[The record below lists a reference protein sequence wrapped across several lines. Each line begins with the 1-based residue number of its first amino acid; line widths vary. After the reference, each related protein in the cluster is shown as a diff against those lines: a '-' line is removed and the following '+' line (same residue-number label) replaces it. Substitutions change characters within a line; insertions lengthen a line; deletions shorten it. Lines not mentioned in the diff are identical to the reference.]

1 MTESLHVLFSR
12 AASVL
17 PEALRARAHV
27 HWVELQP
34 GFTPRLGQENLEYL
48 MMALPQVF
56 ATSEFV
62 ARACIQ
68 HPALLTE
75 LMESGDLGRAY
86 APEELAQRVHKA
98 SAQAPDMATLKS
110 VLRRLRRREM
120 VRIAWRDLAG
130 WADLAEVLATLT
142 ALADACIDAALARLQ
157 TWAAEDYGIPLAP
170 AGTPV
175 YLAVLGMGKLGGGE
189 LNFSSD
195 IDLIFTY
202 SDDGDVQRS
211 TSTAIGTTPGMD
223 DSRDGGGRTAS
234 GTTVEEIGRRQ
245 EQRPRVPVAAELRGR
260 RGELSHHEFFTRIG
274 RRLMGILSEVT
285 EDGFV
290 FRVDMRLRPN
300 GDSGPLALS
309 FDAME
314 QYYQIHGRAWER
326 YAFIKSRAVTPE
338 AARGHELLARLRPFV
353 YRKYIDFSAVEA
365 IRGLKV
371 AIEREL
377 QRKGMEHN
385 IKLGPGGI
393 REIEF
398 IGQAFQLIRGGR
410 EPALQVR
417 SIQQV
422 LAALG
427 DNGDLTA
434 QAVAELQAAYVFL
447 RRAENR
453 LQMYADRQTHSL
465 PTEAHEQLALT
476 VAMGFG
482 DWESFYLALR
492 RHMNKVHEHFE
503 QVFVAPQGEAAV
515 AGDTGLAAVWFA
527 TLDETTLHQRLVA
540 AGYKHPQATEILLQ
554 DLRRGGAYSALSAQG
569 RERLDRLMPLLLGAA
584 GLTADPQTTL
594 MRLVTLL
601 EAILRRSVY
610 LALLVE
616 NPLALS
622 QLVKLC
628 AASAWIATWISQH
641 PVLLDE
647 LIDPTSLYAP
657 LTKEALQAELR
668 SRLAPL
674 PVDDLEA
681 QMETLREFRHG
692 HVLRVAAAD
701 VRGSTSPEGP
711 GVTPEQ
717 TGAHLAH
724 IAEVIIEQALALA
737 THSMVAKHGH
747 PSCGQRV
754 AEFAVIAYG
763 KLGSLELGYTSDL
776 DMIFL
781 HEACAGA
788 GMTQGIRP
796 LSNDVFFARLGQRLI
811 HILTTRT
818 PAGILYAVDM
828 RLRPSG
834 QSGPLVTNLPAF
846 MDYQR
851 EHAWTWEHQALVRG
865 RAIAGGPAVCQGF
878 EQARRELLCLARVG
892 DKLQNDVVAMRTRMR
907 AAQPPHDPTRFDLK
921 HDPGGMIDIE
931 FMVQYW
937 VLWRA
942 HQHPD
947 LTRQRGTI
955 PILEALASAGLLDAG
970 TAQILV
976 DAYRRYLSL
985 EHRFKLMERQA
996 LVAPDELGDYPSKVT
1011 AIWEQQLSSK

>member
-1 MTESLHVLFSR
+1 MTEPLHALFAR
-12 AASVL
+12 AAAAL
-17 PEALRARAHV
+17 PEALQARARDQ
-27 HWVELQP
+27 WKEFQP
-34 GFTPRLGQENLEYL
+34 GFTPRLGQKNLEQL

-68 HPALLTE
+68 HPTLLTE

-86 APEELAQRVHKA
+86 APEELARRVHKA
-98 SAQAPDMATLKS
+98 CEQALDGATLKS
-110 VLRRLRRREM
+110 ALRRLRRREM

-130 WADLAEVLATLT
+130 WADLAEVLTTLT
-142 ALADACIDAALARLQ
+142 ALADACINSALTRL
-157 TWAAEDYGIPLAP
+157 WAWGVEDYGTPLSP
-170 AGTPV
+170 TSTPV

-195 IDLIFTY
+195 IDLIFAY
-202 SDDGDVQRS
+202 SDDGEV
-211 TSTAIGTTPGMD
+211 
-223 DSRDGGGRTAS
+223 
-234 GTTVEEIGRRQ
+234 
-245 EQRPRVPVAAELRGR
+245 RGR

-274 RRLMGILSEVT
+274 RRLMGVLSDAT
-285 EDGFV
+285 EDGFA

-326 YAFIKSRAVTPE
+326 YAFIKARAVTPE

-353 YRKYIDFSAVEA
+353 YRKYIDFGAVEA

-377 QRKGMEHN
+377 QRKGMEHH

-398 IGQAFQLIRGGR
+398 IGQALQLIRGGR

-417 SIQQV
+417 AIQQV

-427 DNGDLTA
+427 DNGDLTS

-465 PTEAHEQLALT
+465 PTEAYEQLALA

-492 RHMNKVHEHFE
+492 RHMSKVHAHFE

-527 TLDETTLHQRLVA
+527 TLDEATLHQRLVA
-540 AGYKHPQATEILLQ
+540 AGYQHPQATEILLQ
-554 DLRRGGAYSALSAQG
+554 DLRHGGAYSALSAQG

-584 GLTADPQTTL
+584 GLTTDSQTTL
-594 MRLVTLL
+594 IRLITLI

-628 AASAWIATWISQH
+628 AASAWIATWIGQH

-647 LIDPTSLYAP
+647 LIDPASLYAP
-657 LTKEALQAELR
+657 LAKDALQAELR
-668 SRLAPL
+668 SRLAHL

-692 HVLRVAAAD
+692 HVLRVAATD
-701 VRGSTSPEGP
+701 IRGGTSPGEP
-711 GVTPEQ
+711 GLTPEQ
-717 TGAHLAH
+717 TGAHLGH
-724 IAEVIIEQALALA
+724 IAEVVVEQALTLA
-737 THSMVAKHGH
+737 THSMVVKHGY
-747 PSCGQRV
+747 PSCGQSV

-781 HEACAGA
+781 HDPGA
-788 GMTQGIRP
+788 DVGMTNGLRP
-796 LSNDVFFARLGQRLI
+796 VSNDVFFARLGQRLI

-846 MDYQR
+846 MEYQR
-851 EHAWTWEHQALVRG
+851 EHAWTWEHQALVRA
-865 RAIAGGPAVCQGF
+865 RAIAGGSAICQGF
-878 EQARRELLCLARVG
+878 EQARRELLCLARDK
-892 DKLQNDVVAMRTRMR
+892 DKLMDDVVAMRTRMR
-907 AAQPPHDPTRFDLK
+907 AAQPPHDPARFDLK

-931 FMVQYW
+931 FMVQYC

-955 PILEALASAGLLDAG
+955 SILEALAGAGLLDAG
-970 TAQILV
+970 IAQILI

-985 EHRFKLMERQA
+985 EHRFKLMERQT
-996 LVAPDELGDYPSKVT
+996 LVAPDELGDYPAKVT

>member
-1 MTESLHVLFSR
+1 MTESLHALFTR

-17 PEALRARAHV
+17 PEALRARAHI
-27 HWVELQP
+27 HWTDFQP
-34 GFTPRLGQENLEYL
+34 GFTPRLGQENLEQL
-48 MMALPQVF
+48 MAALPKVF
-56 ATSEFV
+56 AASEFV

-68 HPALLTE
+68 YPALLME
-75 LMESGDLGRAY
+75 LVESGDLGRAY
-86 APEELAQRVHKA
+86 APDELARRVHRA
-98 SAQAPDMATLKS
+98 CEQALDGATLKS

-130 WADLAEVLATLT
+130 WADLPEVLTTLT
-142 ALADACIDAALARLQ
+142 ALADACINSALARLWD
-157 TWAAEDYGIPLAP
+157 WAVEDYGAPLSP
-170 AGTPV
+170 TGTPV
-175 YLAVLGMGKLGGGE
+175 HLAVLGMGKLGGGE

-195 IDLIFTY
+195 IDLIFAY
-202 SDDGDVQRS
+202 SDD
-211 TSTAIGTTPGMD
+211 
-223 DSRDGGGRTAS
+223 
-234 GTTVEEIGRRQ
+234 
-245 EQRPRVPVAAELRGR
+245 AELRGGKH
-260 RGELSHHEFFTRIG
+260 GELSHHEFFTRIG
-274 RRLMGILSEVT
+274 RRLMGVLSDAT

-326 YAFIKSRAVTPE
+326 YAFIKARAVTPE

-353 YRKYIDFSAVEA
+353 YRKYIDFGAVEA

-417 SIQQV
+417 AIQQV

-427 DNGDLTA
+427 DNGDLTS

-447 RRAENR
+447 RRTENR

-465 PTEAHEQLALT
+465 PMDAHEQLALA
-476 VAMGFG
+476 VAMDFD
-482 DWESFYLALR
+482 DWEDFYPALR
-492 RHMNKVHEHFE
+492 HHMRKVHDHFE
-503 QVFVAPQGEAAV
+503 QVFVAPQGEAAG
-515 AGDTGLAAVWFA
+515 AGDTGLAAVWFQ
-527 TLDETTLHQRLVA
+527 TLDQAALHQRLTA
-540 AGYKHPQATEILLQ
+540 AGYKNPQATEILLQ
-554 DLRRGGAYSALSAQG
+554 DLRHGGAYSTLSAHG

-584 GLTADPQTTL
+584 GLTADAQTTL
-594 MRLVTLL
+594 VRLVTLI

-657 LTKEALQAELR
+657 LAKDALQAELR
-668 SRLAPL
+668 SRLAHL

-692 HVLRVAAAD
+692 HVLRVAATD
-701 VRGSTSPEGP
+701 IRGGTSPGGP
-711 GVTPEQ
+711 GLTPEQ
-717 TGAHLAH
+717 TGAHLGH
-724 IAEVIIEQALALA
+724 IAEVVIEQALTLA
-737 THSMVAKHGH
+737 THSMVTKHGY
-747 PSCGQRV
+747 PGCGQSV

-781 HEACAGA
+781 HDAGADA
-788 GMTQGIRP
+788 GMTQGARP
-796 LSNDVFFARLGQRLI
+796 VSNDVFFARLGQRLI

-818 PAGILYAVDM
+818 PAGMLYAVDM

-846 MDYQR
+846 IEYQG
-851 EHAWTWEHQALVRG
+851 EHAWTWEHQALVRA
-865 RAIAGGPAVCQGF
+865 RAIAGGPALCQGF
-878 EQARRELLCLARVG
+878 EQARRELLCLARDR
-892 DKLQNDVVAMRTRMR
+892 DKLQDDVVAMRTRMR
-907 AAQPPHDPTRFDLK
+907 AAQPPHDPARFDLK

-947 LTRQRGTI
+947 LTRRRATI
-955 PILEALASAGLLDAG
+955 PILEALAGTGLLDAG
-970 TAQILV
+970 IAQILV

-996 LVAPDELGDYPSKVT
+996 LVAPDELGDYPAKVA
-1011 AIWEQQLSSK
+1011 AIWGQQLLRAT

>member
-1 MTESLHVLFSR
+1 MTEALHALFTR

-17 PEALRARAHV
+17 PEALQTRVHAYWGEFQPAFRPQLDHKDLAR
-27 HWVELQP
+27 
-34 GFTPRLGQENLEYL
+34 L
-48 MMALPQVF
+48 MAVLPQVF
-56 ATSEFV
+56 AASEFV
-62 ARACIQ
+62 ARTCIQ
-68 HPALLTE
+68 YPTLLTE

-86 APEELAQRVHKA
+86 APDELARRARAICEQTLDGA
-98 SAQAPDMATLKS
+98 MLKS
-110 VLRRLRRREM
+110 ALRRLRRREM

-130 WADLAEVLATLT
+130 WVDLPEVLASLT
-142 ALADACIDAALARLQ
+142 ALADACINSALARL
-157 TWAAEDYGIPLAP
+157 WAWAVEDHGTPLSPAGIP
-170 AGTPV
+170 V
-175 YLAVLGMGKLGGGE
+175 HLAVLGMGKLGGGE

-195 IDLIFTY
+195 IDLIFAY
-202 SDDGDVQRS
+202 SDDG
-211 TSTAIGTTPGMD
+211 TG
-223 DSRDGGGRTAS
+223 
-234 GTTVEEIGRRQ
+234 
-245 EQRPRVPVAAELRGR
+245 LRGGH
-260 RGELSHHEFFTRIG
+260 GELGHHEFFTRIG
-274 RRLMGILSEVT
+274 RRLMGVLSEAT
-285 EDGFV
+285 EDGWV

-300 GDSGPLALS
+300 GDSGPLVLS

-314 QYYQIHGRAWER
+314 QYYQVHGRAWER
-326 YAFIKSRAVTPE
+326 YALIKARAVTSDT
-338 AARGHELLARLRPFV
+338 ARGHELLTRLRPFV
-353 YRKYIDFSAVEA
+353 YRKYIDFGAVEA

-377 QRKGMEHN
+377 QRKSMQHN

-410 EPALQVR
+410 QPALQVR

-422 LAALG
+422 LTALG
-427 DNGDLTA
+427 DNGDLTS

-447 RRAENR
+447 RRTENR
-453 LQMYADRQTHSL
+453 LQMYADRQIHSL
-465 PTEAHEQLALT
+465 PTDTHEQWALA
-476 VAMGFG
+476 VAMGFS

-492 RHMNKVHEHFE
+492 RHTDKVHAHFE
-503 QVFVAPQGEAAV
+503 QVFVAPQGETAD

-527 TLDETTLHQRLVA
+527 TLDQATLHQRLAA
-540 AGYKHPQATEILLQ
+540 AGFKNPQATEILLQ
-554 DLRRGGAYSALSAQG
+554 DLRRSGAYSALSAQG

-584 GLTADPQTTL
+584 GLTTGPQTTL
-594 MRLVTLL
+594 VRLITLL

-610 LALLVE
+610 LSLLVE

-628 AASAWIATWISQH
+628 AASPWIATWISQH
-641 PVLLDE
+641 PILLDE

-657 LTKEALQAELR
+657 LTKEALQTELR
-668 SRLAPL
+668 SRLAHL

-701 VRGSTSPEGP
+701 IRGSIHP
-711 GVTPEQ
+711 GGTGLTPEQ
-717 TGAHLAH
+717 TGTHLGH
-724 IAEVIIEQALALA
+724 IAEVVVEQALALA
-737 THSMVAKHGH
+737 THSMVAQHGH
-747 PSCGQRV
+747 PDCGQGV

-781 HEACAGA
+781 HHACPQEGITHGA
-788 GMTQGIRP
+788 RP
-796 LSNDVFFARLGQRLI
+796 VSNDVFFARLGQRLI
-811 HILTTRT
+811 HILTART

-846 MDYQR
+846 IDYQR
-851 EHAWTWEHQALVRG
+851 EHAWTWEHQALVRA
-865 RAIAGGPAVCQGF
+865 RAIAGGLTICQGF
-878 EQARRELLCLARVG
+878 EQARRELLGMAR
-892 DKLQNDVVAMRTRMR
+892 DPAILRNDIIAMRTRMR
-907 AAQPPHDPTRFDLK
+907 AAQPPHDPARFDLK

-937 VLWRA
+937 VLRWA
-942 HQHPD
+942 HQHPE
-947 LTRQRGTI
+947 LTRQHGTI
-955 PILEALASAGLLDAG
+955 PILVALAGARLLDAG
-970 TAQILV
+970 AAQILV

-985 EHRFKLMERQA
+985 EHRCKLMERQA
-996 LVAPDELGDYPSKVT
+996 LVAPDKLGEFPSKV
-1011 AIWEQQLSSK
+1011 AAMWNDIFIANAGDGSNNKAGE